1 MRRKQVD
8 GGLTMA
14 YLIDSPRLIPVE
26 LSVLINSIFLQEI
39 SSVEVRQSPV
49 RESGDLFSHLVSRV

>member
-1 MRRKQVD
+1 
-8 GGLTMA
+8 MA